1 MQRALHPAIVA
12 LPPRKDATMK
22 LLPAALLAL
31 ALLAGGRQARAA
43 DNATEQ
49 PLRDA
54 TQAVLDAQS
63 TFDQPALDALL
74 APDYLEISPI
84 GDVDERAEVLSFY
97 SADAKAKATAG
108 GMLPLSS
115 LASDMQF
122 RIDGDHAIVIAL
134 DTVRINVGAA
144 EREVAMRLAFHF
156 RRIDGKWLLQ
166 TAQYTPQRPGNRG

>member
-1 MQRALHPAIVA
+1 
-12 LPPRKDATMK
+12 MK
-22 LLPAALLAL
+22 AFSAALMAL
-31 ALLAGGRQARAA
+31 VLMAGSSQVRAA
-43 DNATEQ
+43 DTATEQ
-49 PLRDA
+49 QLHDA

-74 APDYLEISPI
+74 APGYLEISPI

-97 SADAKAKATAG
+97 SADAKAKETAG

-115 LASDMQF
+115 LASDMNV

-134 DTVRINVGAA
+134 DTVRIKVGEA

-156 RRIDGKWLLQ
+156 RHIDGKWLLQ
-166 TAQYTPQRPGNRG
+166 TAQYTPQRPGNHG